1 MNTAGVEDG
10 GHRTDT
16 KGFYPITVKTFGFR
30 LCSGASSRHP
40 DSPPR
45 LLTPRPPKMLNTPLV
60 MTVLHTAL
68 LSFLVLCRSRRVIQ
82 PEEEKTR
89 HEPVSRGGGLL
100 GDRWGTVGG
109 PGGRYLTVCGAQQP
123 QGAALL
129 RLRHPAGEG
138 AEVAERGRGGRGRMK
153 TQQEK

>member
-16 KGFYPITVKTFGFR
+16 EGFYPITVKTFGFR
-30 LCSGASSRHP
+30 LSSGASSRHP

-45 LLTPRPPKMLNTPLV
+45 LPPRLTPPEMLNTPLV

-100 GDRWGTVGG
+100 GDRWGTGG
-109 PGGRYLTVCGAQQP
+109 GYLTVCGAQQP

-138 AEVAERGRGGRGRMK
+138 AEVAERGRRGRGRVK